1 MTAEQF
7 EQSVR
12 ERFQAAGLLSS
23 FDADRSQVLEFPDG
37 LFVEIVVRD
46 GTRLQEFQKVVNELS
61 SQAHEK
67 VDAIVRA
74 EWKLS
79 RVGDPQPA
87 YSMQTGGPRAAELYP
102 ADLESGAAHQ
112 QVWVEVTLLAKLFF
126 RDHGIDGDE
135 IKTVVGEF
143 VNEQLRKGGAS
154 YWDPVRSPN
163 LEING
168 DTARQIVSRS
178 LLSKRPAV

>member
-7 EQSVR
+7 EQNAK
-12 ERFQAAGLLSS
+12 ERFRSAGLLPD

-46 GTRLQEFQKVVNELS
+46 GTRLQEFRNVLNELGS
-61 SQAHEK
+61 KAGEK

-74 EWKLS
+74 EWKLE
-79 RVGDPQPA
+79 RVGDPEPA
-87 YSMQTGGPRAAELYP
+87 YAADGGLRAAERYP
-102 ADLESGAAHQ
+102 VELRSGAAHQ
-112 QVWVEVTLLAKLFF
+112 QVWVEVTLLARLFF
-126 RDHGIDGDE
+126 RDHGIQGDE
-135 IKTVVGEF
+135 ITSIVSDF
-143 VNEQLRKGGAS
+143 VNEQLNRGGAS

-168 DTARQIVSRS
+168 DTAKQIVSRS
-178 LLSKRPAV
+178 LLRKKAV